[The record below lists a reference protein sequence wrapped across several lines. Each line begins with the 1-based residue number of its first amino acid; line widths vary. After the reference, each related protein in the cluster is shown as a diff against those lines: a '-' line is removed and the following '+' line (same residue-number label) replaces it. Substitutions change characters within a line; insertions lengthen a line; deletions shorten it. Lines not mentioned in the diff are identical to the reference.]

1 MTTESSL
8 RPAIALL
15 EFDSIA
21 AGIEA
26 GDAMVKRSP
35 LDVLLAGTVQPGKYL
50 VLVGG
55 QVADV
60 EEAVDAGR
68 QVAAQHL
75 LDEVFLADIHPRV
88 VEALVGT
95 RMEGSGEALGII
107 ETATVAAVIEAADA
121 GVKGAVVT
129 LREIRLADGLGGKA
143 YLLFDGEVGE
153 VEASV
158 DLGTA
163 RIPGQVLGSRV
174 IAQLHPE
181 MDENLAADG
190 RFARRIRGR

>member
-1 MTTESSL
+1 
-8 RPAIALL
+8 
-15 EFDSIA
+15 
-21 AGIEA
+21 
-26 GDAMVKRSP
+26 MVKRAP
-35 LDVLLAGTVQPGKYL
+35 LDILLAGTVQPGKYL
-50 VLVGG
+50 VLAGG
-55 QVADV
+55 QVGDV

-68 QVAAQHL
+68 QVAAEHL
-75 LDEVFLADIHPRV
+75 IDEVFLADIHPRV

-121 GVKGAVVT
+121 GIKGANVT

-143 YLLFDGEVGE
+143 YLLFDGVIGE
-153 VEASV
+153 VEVSV
-158 DLGTA
+158 QIGTD

-181 MDENLAADG
+181 MDENLAADA
-190 RFARRIRGR
+190 RFSRRIRGA